1 MPQYTTGEMAK
12 LCGVTVRTVQYY
24 DTRGLLTPS
33 ELSEGGRRLYSDED
47 VKKLKLICFLRDIG
61 LPLGSIGEILQAD
74 NADRVTGLLLEQQ
87 SEQLK
92 SEIAQKQEQLDKV
105 TSLRQEMKNW
115 QKPSVETLTDI
126 ACIMEN
132 KKKLRKVYA
141 VLIGFGLLADAIE
154 LVTLIHWIR
163 TGVWQ
168 PFAIGMIAVLAIT
181 WCLVR
186 FMHKHTAYICPECH
200 GVFRPSMK
208 EMFWANHTLR
218 TRKLTCA
225 HCGHKGFCVETH
237 ADALEQPKP

>member
-1 MPQYTTGEMAK
+1 VATYTTGEMAK

-24 DTRGLLTPS
+24 DTRGLLAPS
-33 ELSEGGRRLYSDED
+33 ELSEGGRRLYSDAD

-61 LPLGSIGEILQAD
+61 LPLSAIGDILQAE
-74 NADRVTGLLLEQQ
+74 NADRVASLLLEQQ

-105 TSLRQEMKNW
+105 NALRQEMKNW

-132 KKKLRKVYA
+132 KKKLRKIHA
-141 VLIGFGLLADAIE
+141 VLIGFGLLVDAIE
-154 LVTLIHWIR
+154 VVTLLHWIR
-163 TGVWQ
+163 TGIWQ
-168 PFAIGMIAVLAIT
+168 PFAIGMVFVIGIT
-181 WCLVR
+181 WQLLR
-186 FMHKHTAYICPECH
+186 FMHKNTAYICPECH
-200 GVFRPSMK
+200 GVFRPSLK
-208 EMFWANHTLR
+208 EMFWASHTPR

-237 ADALEQPKP
+237 ADALEE

>member
-1 MPQYTTGEMAK
+1 MAAYTTGEMAK

-24 DTRGLLTPS
+24 DTRGLLAPS
-33 ELSEGGRRLYSDED
+33 ELSEGGRRLYSEAD

-92 SEIAQKQEQLDKV
+92 AEIVQKQEQLNKV
-105 TSLRQEMKNW
+105 LTLQQEMKNW
-115 QKPSVETLTDI
+115 QKSSVETLTDI

-132 KKKLRKVYA
+132 RKKLRKVYA
-141 VLIGFGLLADAIE
+141 VLLTFGILADLIE
-154 LVTLIHWIR
+154 ICTLIYWIR
-163 TGVWQ
+163 TGVWY
-168 PFAIGMIAVLAIT
+168 PFALGMVLVIVIT
-181 WCLVR
+181 WQLLR
-186 FMHKHTAYICPECH
+186 FMHKNTAYICPECH

-237 ADALEQPKP
+237 ADALKE